1 MHHPHSNTCAL
12 VIDGSKHVTGA
23 IKTHLVNSGWKC
35 VYAAGSLKG
44 AVDIVENEID
54 SMANLSLVVA
64 SFPTDMT
71 DEEELSSYI
80 QSVNQAFPKSAIIV
94 LGDGIQKEFMA
105 AIKAGA
111 HSYLIRPFS
120 FEEFDRHVRLSL
132 QKTKHVKMALKNYVH
147 SDSKHHERKIDY
159 G

>member
-1 MHHPHSNTCAL
+1 MHHPHNNVCAL

-44 AVDIVENEID
+44 AVDIVENEMD
-54 SMANLSLVVA
+54 SKTDLSLVVA
-64 SFPTDMT
+64 SFPAEMT
-71 DEEELSSYI
+71 HEEEFSSYI
-80 QSVNQAFPKSAIIV
+80 QAVNQAFPHSAIIV

-105 AIKAGA
+105 SLKAGA

-132 QKTKHVKMALKNYVH
+132 QKAKHVKMALKNYIH
-147 SDSKHHERKIDY
+147 PDPKHHERKTSH